1 MALNK
6 PYGTTNNISFGPA
19 IITMGA
25 WASTSAGATNREGIA
40 FMTDVGYIGEDGVT
54 VELMSEKKNIVQG
67 NPQLIEYSFVTTQ
80 SCNISFT
87 SIEWDFD
94 NFIFALGAGNTATV
108 QGGTGSMQTN
118 SFTFGGNPL
127 NTECQIKLQHK
138 MASSGN
144 TLLLK
149 AWKCQSESGFSIPFS
164 ATEEHSFEF
173 SFIVLGSD
181 YDWYGTALG
190 GTESLIRFERLD
202 TTP

>member
-6 PYGTTNNISFGPA
+6 PTGSTNNISFGPA
-19 IITMGA
+19 IVSMCD
-25 WASTSAGATNREGIA
+25 WVDVSSVGATNREQ
-40 FMTDVGYIGEDGVT
+40 FLVDVGYIGEDGVN
-54 VELMSEKKNIVQG
+54 VELTSEKKNIVQG

-80 SCNISFT
+80 SVNISFT

-94 NFIFALGAGNTATV
+94 RFVWALGAGSTTTANT
-108 QGGTGSMQTN
+108 GTGTMTTL
-118 SFTFGGNPL
+118 SFFFGGNPL
-127 NTECQIKLQHK
+127 NTECQIMLQHK

-149 AWKCQSESGFSIPFS
+149 AWKCQSESGFAIPFT

-173 SFIVLGSD
+173 NFIVLGSD
-181 YDWYGTALG
+181 YDWYGSALG
-190 GTESLIRFERLD
+190 AEESLIKFERLS